1 MLLTILEGA
10 ETIDI
15 ASIFTT
21 AGTVMTGFV
30 EMSVNFVTSLWQNP
44 IGKVAIVLP
53 FVSGGVAL
61 CYKVF
66 FKRKRV

>member
-1 MLLTILEGA
+1 MLLTILEA

-30 EMSVNFVTSLWQNP
+30 EMSVNFVNTLWQNP

-53 FVSGGVAL
+53 FVGGGVAL

-66 FKRKRV
+66 FRRKRVS